1 MIDEKVLAQILSAN
15 PEMSEHELLKRL
27 EGEKRKTGGF
37 ISDEALLRMIAAEM
51 GVDFSPTEAVV
62 HTVSVRD
69 LVPNLNDVTVVG
81 RVIAL
86 FTPKAFSGRRSGK
99 LASLLVADKKDILR
113 VVFWNDQTSLIES
126 GKIAVGQIM
135 RFSHGY
141 TKEDLGG
148 KVELH
153 VSSKSKVEINPA
165 DVNVEDYPTINQF
178 LTGIAEINPKLGNR
192 KVNISGIVT
201 KVLPPSV
208 FERED
213 SSSGKVMRFVL
224 ADETGEISVVAWN
237 EKVDELEKV
246 LRQGAG
252 LQVVNARVKKA
263 IGEGVELH
271 VNGGTYVEMFE
282 PVDKFSKIADLRVGL
297 NNVNVEGEIVTEP
310 SVRNVRTSKGE
321 VVRLA
326 SFELKD
332 ETGRVWFSAWRAHS
346 EVALSLVVGDKVVI
360 RDVYVRE
367 GFGEQL
373 EISTKDTTSIN
384 IIQ

>member
-1 MIDEKVLAQILSAN
+1 MIDGKVFAQILSKH
-15 PEMSEHELLKRL
+15 PEMSERELLERL

-37 ISDEALLRMIAAEM
+37 ISDETLLRMIAAEM
-51 GVDFSPTEAVV
+51 GAAFSLTEDVA
-62 HTVSVRD
+62 HTVSVGD

-81 RVIAL
+81 RVVAL
-86 FTPKAFSGRRSGK
+86 FAPKAFNGRRSGK

-126 GKIAVGQIM
+126 GKVAVGQIM

-153 VSSKSKVEINPA
+153 VSSKSKVETDPT

-178 LTGIAEINPKLGNR
+178 LTGIGEITSKHRNR
-192 KVNISGIVT
+192 KVNVSGVVT
-201 KVLPPSV
+201 RVLPASV
-208 FERED
+208 FEREN
-213 SSSGKVMRFVL
+213 SSSGKVMRFTL
-224 ADETGEISVVAWN
+224 ADETGEVSVVAWN
-237 EKVDELEKV
+237 EKVDELEKM
-246 LRQGAG
+246 LKQCAG

-263 IGEGVELH
+263 MGEGVEIH
-271 VNGGTYVEMFE
+271 INGGTYVEMFE
-282 PVDKFSKIADLRVGL
+282 PVEKFLKIADLRVGL

-310 SVRNVRTSKGE
+310 SVRSVKTSKGE
-321 VVRLA
+321 VVWLA

-332 ETGRVWFSAWRAHS
+332 ETGRVWLSAWRAHS
-346 EVALSLVVGDKVVI
+346 DVALNLTVGDKVVI
-360 RDVYVRE
+360 HDVYVKE

-384 IIQ
+384 VVH

>member
-15 PEMSEHELLKRL
+15 PEMSERELLKRL
-27 EGEKRKTGGF
+27 EGEKHKTGGF

-51 GVDFSPTEAVV
+51 GVDFSSTEAVV

-86 FTPKAFSGRRSGK
+86 FAPKAFSGRRSGK

-141 TKEDLGG
+141 TKEDLIG
-148 KVELH
+148 KIELH

-178 LTGIAEINPKLGNR
+178 LTSIGEISPKFSNR
-192 KVNISGIVT
+192 KVNVSGIVT
-201 KVLPPSV
+201 RVLPSSV

-237 EKVDELEKV
+237 EKVDEFEKV

-252 LQVVNARVKKA
+252 LQVVNGRVKKA

-271 VNGGTYVEMFE
+271 INGGTYVETFE
-282 PVDKFSKIADLRVGL
+282 LVEKFSKIAELRAGL

-310 SVRNVRTSKGE
+310 SVRSVRTSKGE
-321 VVRLA
+321 VVKLA
-326 SFELKD
+326 SFGLKD
-332 ETGRVWFSAWRAHS
+332 ETGRVWFSAWRTHS
-346 EVALSLVVGDKVVI
+346 DIVLGLSSGDKVVI
-360 RDVYVRE
+360 KDVFVRE

-373 EISTKDTTSIN
+373 EIISKDTTSID
-384 IIQ
+384 IIR